1 MLDPER
7 KRSRILPV
15 LRWLVAGAFGLISA
29 VAMVAFVV
37 ANTDLTQMWA
47 RSGSQS
53 GGSYR
58 YAVFGVMIA
67 EGYSREGVDVQAE
80 YFRCQSFHVG
90 GSLLLAVAV
99 GLLVGGL
106 VFFLWRP
113 IFESSRRDVE

>member
-47 RSGSQS
+47 RSGGRS
-53 GGSYR
+53 GGGYR
-58 YAVFGVMIA
+58 YAVFGVTIA
-67 EGYSREGVDVQAE
+67 EGHSREGVDVQAE
-80 YFRCQSFHVG
+80 YVRCHSFHVCG
-90 GSLLLAVAV
+90 TILLAVAV

-106 VFFLWRP
+106 VFFLWKP
-113 IFESSRRDVE
+113 IFMSRRAEAM